1 MSILI
6 QNIIVL
12 LIFAGAI
19 GFLIKKF
26 FWKSSLSSAKKKSS
40 KSCDST
46 GCGCH

>member
-12 LIFAGAI
+12 LIFVGAI
-19 GFLIKKF
+19 AFLIKKF
-26 FWKSSLSSAKKKSS
+26 FWKSPISSAKKKSS
-40 KSCDST
+40 KSCGSA